1 MISHWYA
8 NTALRIATLIIAVVA
23 AVAGIVQLW
32 PSPSMSAFQRHQAKD
47 IAVVAEVRNTFRGRL
62 LHVAEDGDKNSF
74 YRLSTQLVLV
84 EDAIERATT
93 RKARS
98 RVLQLRQQK
107 KDLDAELGRLIDQM
121 KKREGMRR

>member
-1 MISHWYA
+1 
-8 NTALRIATLIIAVVA
+8 
-23 AVAGIVQLW
+23 
-32 PSPSMSAFQRHQAKD
+32 MSAFQRHQAKD